1 MVNRPHADS
10 KKFRD
15 ACSLVS
21 EDAERIVSGASRWAI
36 ITCLLLVVALF
47 FVFTYNSGYGYD
59 ALEYLVIGRAL
70 AHGQPFYSMIPSKS
84 PGIYYMVAAFLKSGI
99 RMNHYT
105 VSALI
110 TSFFAAAL
118 IGTWLS
124 VGRLLG
130 DKVAI
135 VSTLLVAGCAAFME
149 MNFLEPEIVVLLSG
163 LVAVVLVL
171 RSDGLSKRRPVF
183 AAGIILA
190 LGFQF
195 KAVAAFYAV
204 GIFCFMLF
212 KQLRP
217 GHQDVHNL
225 LGGGAFLVAG
235 FLAGSI
241 PPVAFFAATGRLTEF
256 WTWTISFPLF
266 HYPSNTFWLDKLYTK
281 LLWFHLTLILSFFCS
296 IAIVHVRRTV
306 WTSDAAAL
314 AFFMGLV
321 SYFAL
326 FKTQSSHYYFPGAGF
341 FSIFIAVVLVTFW
354 KTKAAVIAV
363 PRGIAFASPVVLLA
377 LALSAILYEPK
388 VFWRFT
394 EWQTF
399 QQEELI
405 GSQVRKFA
413 GGGRG
418 LFLRNGSFLYWV
430 SGVEP
435 ESRFVSFD
443 VQATYFVERDPN
455 SLLNALN
462 DQSTGIVEFNAADPG
477 FEDAHFV
484 ESANRTRLL
493 AEFMSRLEK
502 QFRPAEFNLPPFH
515 FWVRKA
521 RTEK

>member
-1 MVNRPHADS
+1 
-10 KKFRD
+10 
-15 ACSLVS
+15 
-21 EDAERIVSGASRWAI
+21 
-36 ITCLLLVVALF
+36 
-47 FVFTYNSGYGYD
+47 
-59 ALEYLVIGRAL
+59 
-70 AHGQPFYSMIPSKS
+70 PSKS

-163 LVAVVLVL
+163 LVAVVLVS

-190 LGFQF
+190 LGFQ
-195 KAVAAFYAV
+195 
-204 GIFCFMLF
+204 
-212 KQLRP
+212 
-217 GHQDVHNL
+217 
-225 LGGGAFLVAG
+225 
-235 FLAGSI
+235 
-241 PPVAFFAATGRLTEF
+241 
-256 WTWTISFPLF
+256 LF

-341 FSIFIAVVLVTFW
+341 FSIF
-354 KTKAAVIAV
+354 
-363 PRGIAFASPVVLLA
+363 
-377 LALSAILYEPK
+377 
-388 VFWRFT
+388 
-394 EWQTF
+394 
-399 QQEELI
+399 
-405 GSQVRKFA
+405 
-413 GGGRG
+413 
-418 LFLRNGSFLYWV
+418 
-430 SGVEP
+430 
-435 ESRFVSFD
+435 
-443 VQATYFVERDPN
+443 
-455 SLLNALN
+455 
-462 DQSTGIVEFNAADPG
+462 
-477 FEDAHFV
+477 
-484 ESANRTRLL
+484 
-493 AEFMSRLEK
+493 
-502 QFRPAEFNLPPFH
+502 
-515 FWVRKA
+515 
-521 RTEK
+521 